1 MAVLINWIRKELAE
15 GNPLLGLLRLN
26 ENFKGD
32 SPIRKA
38 ILTNFCKKTSD
49 SRVNEIIEKL
59 LLGLRCCELT
69 DEEKREIMLY
79 KKSVSIRSSKLIP
92 TNIAS
97 RLKSRNV
104 ESHPR
109 RAFRASIRVSNLS

>member
-1 MAVLINWIRKELAE
+1 MAVLINWIRKELLE

-26 ENFKGD
+26 ENFQGD

-38 ILTNFCKKTSD
+38 LLTNFCENASD

-59 LLGLRCCELT
+59 LLGFRCCEFSE
-69 DEEKREIMLY
+69 EEKKEIMLY
-79 KKSVSIRSSKLIP
+79 KKSVSIRSNKLIP
-92 TNIAS
+92 KKIGS

-104 ESHPR
+104 ESHSR